1 MAEFFDEWFT
11 FSKQNLI
18 YNGEFCGI
26 ESHDLP
32 TIGDDGLMQTL
43 TGDIVF
49 FLKPPRTKRSSS
61 RPRKKCIES

>member
-1 MAEFFDEWFT
+1 MVT

-26 ESHDLP
+26 ESNDLP
-32 TIGDDGLMQTL
+32 TIGEDGLVLTL

-49 FLKPPRTKRSSS
+49 L
-61 RPRKKCIES
+61 